1 LANHPSNPAHFVPS
15 FKNNLL
21 GISPIID
28 SGAVGI
34 NKSDKMTLVKTS
46 PLVDKILN
54 FVLQYSND
62 NNLIIL
68 TGKKSNDL
76 YITNLH
82 PKIASLS
89 VASRHFPSIKE
100 LVYYFILYSTVP
112 VLTLTVIFFL
122 FHRFRVFL
130 QILP

>member
-1 LANHPSNPAHFVPS
+1 
-15 FKNNLL
+15 
-21 GISPIID
+21 
-28 SGAVGI
+28 
-34 NKSDKMTLVKTS
+34 MTLVKTS

-122 FHRFRVFL
+122 FHRFRGFV